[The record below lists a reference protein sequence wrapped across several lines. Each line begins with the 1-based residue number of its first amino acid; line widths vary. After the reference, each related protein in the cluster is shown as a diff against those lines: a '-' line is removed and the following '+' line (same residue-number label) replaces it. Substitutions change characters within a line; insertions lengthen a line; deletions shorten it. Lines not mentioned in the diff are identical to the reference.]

1 MLYFKTVHTM
11 ARLVIWVVNE
21 ARNKF
26 SSWNV
31 TIPSNVPFSI
41 QHIITHARM
50 CHTVDDIHGLLTYQ
64 VLLFGQSSVVY
75 VITELNYQLQKKFC
89 FSPRKSYAIHMQL
102 KMISNHQNPIPI
114 NYVVYYS
121 EFSFHTFTR
130 FPARFMSMKI

>member
-50 CHTVDDIHGLLTYQ
+50 CHTVDPSIRYSWFVDISSFIVRTEFSCVRDHRAKLSITKEILFLSPEILCYSHATQ
-64 VLLFGQSSVVY
+64 NDIEPPKSHSNKLCRILFG
-75 VITELNYQLQKKFC
+75 IF
-89 FSPRKSYAIHMQL
+89 FSHFHQ
-102 KMISNHQNPIPI
+102 ISG
-114 NYVVYYS
+114 
-121 EFSFHTFTR
+121 
-130 FPARFMSMKI
+130 